1 MRYFRHICLP
11 IQLFGAHGNE
21 GKANKKVMFNIFM
34 TAVNAVVPIVALI
47 ALGYVLKRV
56 GFLTGEFVKVGN
68 KLVFDVCLPCMLFIN
83 IYNIQDLSA
92 INWGLVIFSVIAIFV
107 LFGLGYVVTIFTTKD
122 NRRRGPVFQCTFLSN
137 FAIIGISLAEAL
149 AGSDPANIQTVN
161 GVVAM
166 IQAFTVPVFNILA
179 VISLSVFR
187 APADAEGLP
196 VSSEGLVAV
205 PEKKG
210 ADIRRIVLNI
220 VTNPMILGIAA
231 GLMVVGLRYGEVA
244 IWGDPAPFTIRDD
257 LPFVYTFLDDLRVIA
272 TPLALI
278 VLGGQFEFSAVKG
291 MTKEIVVSTVFRCV
305 VAPLLGVGVA
315 VLVSEF
321 TALVSFGQSEYPALI
336 SLFGT
341 PVAVSSAIMAESIG
355 DNDSQLAGQLVVWT
369 SVASVFSLFAIVFVL
384 MSMGLLSV

>member
-1 MRYFRHICLP
+1 
-11 IQLFGAHGNE
+11 
-21 GKANKKVMFNIFM
+21 MFNIFM

-68 KLVFDVCLPCMLFIN
+68 KFVFDVCLPCMLFIN

-231 GLMVVGLRYGEVA
+231 GLVVVGLRYGEVA

-315 VLVSEF
+315 VLLSEF
-321 TALVSFGQSEYPALI
+321 TPLVSFGQTEYPALI